1 MTERSDRLRFVGRAL
16 ALVGWA
22 FGVVTFLVFLADNH
36 FQIGGDLAANLRAGD
51 SLVAGEPVY
60 VGEIGEFDVSASAS
74 PWAVH

>member
-1 MTERSDRLRFVGRAL
+1 
-16 ALVGWA
+16 
-22 FGVVTFLVFLADNH
+22 VFLADNH